1 MSKEI
6 VNRVQKSGIVTID
19 FDDFSIPNIYEI
31 DLKDWLVDDFFLVE
45 KKFKKPVVI
54 INYPKQ
60 IKAFYMRQME
70 MIAKTIDIN

>member
-19 FDDFSIPNIYEI
+19 FDDFVIPNIYKI

-45 KKFKKPVVI
+45 K
-54 INYPKQ
+54 NLE
-60 IKAFYMRQME
+60 RL
-70 MIAKTIDIN
+70 

>member
-19 FDDFSIPNIYEI
+19 FDDFVIPNIYEI

-45 KKFKKPVVI
+45 K
-54 INYPKQ
+54 NLE
-60 IKAFYMRQME
+60 RL
-70 MIAKTIDIN
+70 